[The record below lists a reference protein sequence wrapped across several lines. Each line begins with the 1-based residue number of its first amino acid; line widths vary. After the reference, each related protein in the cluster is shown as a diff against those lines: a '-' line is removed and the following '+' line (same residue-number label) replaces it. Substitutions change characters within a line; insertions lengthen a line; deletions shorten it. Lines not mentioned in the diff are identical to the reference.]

1 MKSIQSKIVIL
12 ILIGIIVSATLIG
25 GVGILSLQ
33 KVIDR
38 DSDEILNLTCSKK
51 AEELN
56 NVLGKIEKSVKI
68 MSAYAIDNLEGIE
81 KLSREQEYLDE
92 YTERLSILGDTI
104 ANGIDGA
111 VGIYVRFSTD
121 ITSSKAGF
129 WRILNEESGKFDEV
143 EVTDL
148 SKYSSDDERVEW
160 YYLPAKSG
168 EKIWMKPYYNDRGIY
183 VISYVVP
190 IYKNGV
196 FVGVVGMDIEFE
208 YIAKKCDDIKIY
220 ETGYAFI
227 TDEDYFII
235 HSKDSSDEDSIKEFS
250 KSILS
255 AKDGVGADNDKLYTY
270 TFEGVEKQAAFRTLQ
285 NGMCLAVTAPVSEI
299 KKNGNELITHV
310 IMVGAVIICIFVF
323 ISWKIAKTIVEPIK
337 ELDRAAKEI
346 ANGNLDVAFECKSK
360 DEIGTLSASL
370 KETAN
375 QLKIRIDYINN
386 LAFIDK
392 LTGVKNN
399 TAYMHDASLINEDL
413 HNREVGF
420 ALFII
425 DINGLKSINDKHG
438 HDYGNKLIIEVS
450 NIIAEIFGYENVY
463 RIGGDEFAV
472 IMREFNSEKCGE
484 YERKFEKLIDNSKSQ
499 FKLSAAIGSASYEE
513 SKDSSFESVFK
524 TADERMYK
532 MKTEMKSQGKTSCLV
547 QA

>member
-68 MSAYAIDNLEGIE
+68 MSAYAIDNLESIE

-255 AKDGVGADNDKLYTY
+255 AKDGGGADNDKLYTY
-270 TFEGVEKQAAFRTLQ
+270 TFGGVEKQAAFRTLQ

>member
-255 AKDGVGADNDKLYTY
+255 AKDGGGADNDKLYTY
-270 TFEGVEKQAAFRTLQ
+270 TFGGVEKQAAFRTLQ

-337 ELDRAAKEI
+337 DLDRAAKEI

>member
-255 AKDGVGADNDKLYTY
+255 AKDGGGADNDKLYTY

-532 MKTEMKSQGKTSCLV
+532 MKTKMKSQGKTSCLV

>member
-255 AKDGVGADNDKLYTY
+255 AKDGGGADNDKLYTY
-270 TFEGVEKQAAFRTLQ
+270 TFGGVEKQAAFRTLQ

>member
-255 AKDGVGADNDKLYTY
+255 ATDEVGADNDKLYTY

-285 NGMCLAVTAPVSEI
+285 NGMYLAVTAPVSEI

-346 ANGNLDVAFECKSK
+346 ANGNLDVSLECKSK

-484 YERKFEKLIDNSKSQ
+484 YERIFEKLIDNSKSQ

>member
-255 AKDGVGADNDKLYTY
+255 AKDGGGADNDKLYTY

-337 ELDRAAKEI
+337 DLDRAAKEI